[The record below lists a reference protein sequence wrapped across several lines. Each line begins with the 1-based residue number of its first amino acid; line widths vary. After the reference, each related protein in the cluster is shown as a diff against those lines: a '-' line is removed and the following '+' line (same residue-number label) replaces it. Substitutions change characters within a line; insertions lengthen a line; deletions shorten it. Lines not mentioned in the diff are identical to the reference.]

1 MGAKRTLSLNGFGA
15 GGLTWEGDALTLR
28 RSTATQGRTSVAVKK
43 APAKKS
49 AAKKAPAKKAAV
61 KAPAK
66 KAPAKKAPAKKAAVK
81 APAKKVV
88 KKAPAKKS
96 AAKKAPAKKAPA
108 KKAPAKKAPAKK
120 APAKKAPAKKAPAK
134 KAPAK
139 KAPAKKAPA
148 KKAAVKAPAP
158 KAPAKKA
165 APVKKAEVAPVVAPR
180 PNRLPAIPKEP
191 KKIKYPFDAKF
202 LDAQRLHLL
211 EERRR
216 LVHDA
221 ETLTAEANSLAELR
235 EPGDVQFDE
244 ESGEGD
250 TLAVERERD
259 LALSAQFLDQVDE
272 IDRAMAKIGQG
283 TYGICEISG
292 LAIPKERLRA
302 IPWCRERVEYKV
314 GNFRR

>member
-1 MGAKRTLSLNGFGA
+1 
-15 GGLTWEGDALTLR
+15 
-28 RSTATQGRTSVAVKK
+28 VAVKK
-43 APAKKS
+43 VTAKKS

-66 KAPAKKAPAKKAAVK
+66 KVVKKAAPAKKAAVK
-81 APAKKVV
+81 AAPVTKAGV
-88 KKAPAKKS
+88 KKAPA
-96 AAKKAPAKKAPA
+96 P
-108 KKAPAKKAPAKK
+108 
-120 APAKKAPAKKAPAK
+120 
-134 KAPAK
+134 
-139 KAPAKKAPA
+139 
-148 KKAAVKAPAP
+148 
-158 KAPAKKA
+158 
-165 APVKKAEVAPVVAPR
+165 PVQPPR
-180 PNRLPAIPKEP
+180 PNRLPPIPKEP

-202 LDAQRLHLL
+202 LDAQRAHLL

-272 IDRAMAKIGQG
+272 IDRAMLKIGQG

>member
-1 MGAKRTLSLNGFGA
+1 M
-15 GGLTWEGDALTLR
+15 
-28 RSTATQGRTSVAVKK
+28 AVKK
-43 APAKKS
+43 VTAKKS
-49 AAKKAPAKKAAV
+49 AAKKAPAKKTAKA
-61 KAPAK
+61 APAK
-66 KAPAKKAPAKKAAVK
+66 KVVKKAAPAKKVVKKAAPAKK

-88 KKAPAKKS
+88 KKA
-96 AAKKAPAKKAPA
+96 APAKKAPA
-108 KKAPAKKAPAKK
+108 KKVVKKAAPAKKAPAKK
-120 APAKKAPAKKAPAK
+120 VVAK
-134 KAPAK
+134 
-139 KAPAKKAPA
+139 
-148 KKAAVKAPAP
+148 V
-158 KAPAKKA
+158 
-165 APVKKAEVAPVVAPR
+165 APVKKAVVKKAPAPPVQPPR
-180 PNRLPAIPKEP
+180 PNRLPPIPKEP

-202 LDAQRLHLL
+202 LDAQRAHLL

-272 IDRAMAKIGQG
+272 IDRAMLKIGQG

>member
-1 MGAKRTLSLNGFGA
+1 MGAKRTLSPNGFGA

-66 KAPAKKAPAKKAAVK
+66 KAPAKKAAV
-81 APAKKVV
+81 
-88 KKAPAKKS
+88 
-96 AAKKAPAKKAPA
+96 KAPAKKAPA

-120 APAKKAPAKKAPAK
+120 APAKKVVKKAPAKKAVPAKKAPAK
-134 KAPAK
+134 KV
-139 KAPAKKAPA
+139 
-148 KKAAVKAPAP
+148 VKAPAP

>member
-1 MGAKRTLSLNGFGA
+1 M
-15 GGLTWEGDALTLR
+15 
-28 RSTATQGRTSVAVKK
+28 AVKK

-61 KAPAK
+61 KASAK
-66 KAPAKKAPAKKAAVK
+66 TGVKKV

-88 KKAPAKKS
+88 KKA
-96 AAKKAPAKKAPA
+96 APAKKAPA
-108 KKAPAKKAPAKK
+108 KKAPAKKVVKKAAPAKK
-120 APAKKAPAKKAPAK
+120 APAKKVVKKVAPAK

-148 KKAAVKAPAP
+148 KKAAPVKKAAVKAPAP
-158 KAPAKKA
+158 KVPAKKA
-165 APVKKAEVAPVVAPR
+165 GPVKKAEAAPALAPR

-221 ETLTAEANSLAELR
+221 EALTAEANSLAELR